1 MTRTDLVNNIA
12 EKTGF
17 SKTDTEK
24 VLKAATDVIMDSVAA
39 GDKVAIHGFGIFEQA
54 ERKERH
60 AHNPRTGEEILV
72 AATKVPKF
80 TAASAF
86 KKRVK
91 GTAEEE

>member
-1 MTRTDLVNNIA
+1 MTRTDLLNSIA

-24 VLKAATDVIMDSVAA
+24 VLKAATDAIMDGVAA
-39 GDKVAIHGFGIFEQA
+39 GDKVAIHRFGIFEQV

-72 AATKVPKF
+72 AATKAPKF

-86 KKRVK
+86 KRLVK
-91 GTAEEE
+91 GTEAE